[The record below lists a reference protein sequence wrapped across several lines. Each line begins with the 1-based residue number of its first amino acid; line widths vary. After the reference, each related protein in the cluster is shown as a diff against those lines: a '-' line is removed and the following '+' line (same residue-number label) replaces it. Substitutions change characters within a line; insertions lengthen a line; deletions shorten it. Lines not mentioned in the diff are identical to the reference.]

1 LIGTSPP
8 ADYPDQI
15 KRLRGALGL
24 TQQALAQRLG
34 VSFATVNRW
43 ENGQTKPS
51 QLSWNQLQNLEA
63 GVEQE
68 PTSSGKKEAKRP
80 PPILDFTADPDAV
93 KVLAEGERISF
104 GHLTNPTFATEIS
117 NIDPLPHQRIAVY
130 DHMLRQPR
138 LRFLLADDAGAG
150 KTIMA
155 GLYVREMLSRRLL
168 RRILVVAPAGLVGN
182 WRRELLRLFSLPFHI
197 VEGADARQG
206 NPFVGTDGDQVIVS
220 MDTLASPRM
229 LGRLKEDGVAPY
241 DLVIFDEAHKL
252 SADRGADL
260 RVRKTDRYC
269 LAETLAGVPGGDD
282 RWRLPWSASH
292 LLLLTATPHMGK
304 EYPYYALWRLLEPDV
319 LSTPEAFDA
328 YPAGHR
334 QQHFIRRTKEEMVY
348 LDGWPLYP
356 KRMSDTLGYKL
367 SQGEISE
374 QALYDETTDY
384 LRFVY
389 NRAKLLN
396 REAARLAMTV
406 FQRRLASSTYALLR
420 SFERRIEKLD
430 RIIAD
435 VQGGKLTFEQLT
447 LLQQRIREG
456 DDVLESKTADD
467 ETAEA
472 DREENEAA
480 EDKLLQGVVATSLAD
495 LQAEKEQVQQL
506 LGLAKKVYEAGHES
520 KFERLRE
527 VLTDSKWTGE
537 KFIVFTEHRD
547 TLDFLVRRL
556 NGMGYTG
563 QVAQIHGGMH
573 YTQREEEVERFRRPS
588 AEGGARF
595 LICTDA
601 AGEGI
606 NLQFCWLMINY
617 DVPWN
622 PARLEQRMG
631 RIHRYLQKHDPVII
645 LNLVSPST
653 REGKVLK
660 TLLEKLERIR
670 KELRS
675 DKVFDCIGR
684 IFEGV
689 SIKQYMELAVTE
701 DPDVVAR
708 ELDGHLTA
716 EQVKAVAARERSL
729 FGSGGDVA
737 AELPRLR
744 NTLDREVYFRL
755 LPGYVR
761 QFVEQ
766 AARLVGIALDKESS
780 ETFSFRA
787 IKPGAMDPLLSALE
801 LYPERARD
809 HFSVTRP
816 IAREDVIW
824 LHPGEPVFECFRALV
839 RDRLADDGA
848 RGAVFVDPTTERPYL
863 FHLALLSIV
872 RKMDPE
878 FPELAREEVLE
889 CRLLG
894 VKQCEGA
901 EIALCPVEHLLLLKG
916 GRGLPGSAQ
925 RLAVAASDEKEL
937 ARAYLAERIARE
949 MALEGKRRCLESLPE
964 REEFI
969 RRGFDYQEME
979 LAAARTKHTEK
990 ARSGNRKAI
999 EALEEVKHQQRQLAG
1014 RRDCALAI
1022 LRREPELI
1030 VPGRITFVA
1039 HALVVP
1045 SSDPADRE
1053 QHDVNVEILA
1063 MKVARAFEEAANARV
1078 LDVHTPD
1085 LARMAGLPDNPGFDL
1100 FSHRPGNEKR
1110 AIEVKG
1116 RAGTGD
1122 VEVSA
1127 NEWAKA
1133 CNLRDGYWL
1142 YAVYDCATPNP
1153 RLVRVQDPFGR
1164 KLAKSKGSV
1173 MVSAKETS
1181 AAMDVNA

>member
-1 LIGTSPP
+1 
-8 ADYPDQI
+8 
-15 KRLRGALGL
+15 
-24 TQQALAQRLG
+24 
-34 VSFATVNRW
+34 
-43 ENGQTKPS
+43 
-51 QLSWNQLQNLEA
+51 
-63 GVEQE
+63 
-68 PTSSGKKEAKRP
+68 
-80 PPILDFTADPDAV
+80 
-93 KVLAEGERISF
+93 
-104 GHLTNPTFATEIS
+104 
-117 NIDPLPHQRIAVY
+117 
-130 DHMLRQPR
+130 
-138 LRFLLADDAGAG
+138 
-150 KTIMA
+150 
-155 GLYVREMLSRRLL
+155 
-168 RRILVVAPAGLVGN
+168 
-182 WRRELLRLFSLPFHI
+182 
-197 VEGADARQG
+197 
-206 NPFVGTDGDQVIVS
+206 
-220 MDTLASPRM
+220 
-229 LGRLKEDGVAPY
+229 
-241 DLVIFDEAHKL
+241 
-252 SADRGADL
+252 
-260 RVRKTDRYC
+260 
-269 LAETLAGVPGGDD
+269 
-282 RWRLPWSASH
+282 
-292 LLLLTATPHMGK
+292 
-304 EYPYYALWRLLEPDV
+304 
-319 LSTPEAFDA
+319 
-328 YPAGHR
+328 
-334 QQHFIRRTKEEMVY
+334 
-348 LDGWPLYP
+348 
-356 KRMSDTLGYKL
+356 
-367 SQGEISE
+367 
-374 QALYDETTDY
+374 
-384 LRFVY
+384 
-389 NRAKLLN
+389 
-396 REAARLAMTV
+396 
-406 FQRRLASSTYALLR
+406 
-420 SFERRIEKLD
+420 
-430 RIIAD
+430 
-435 VQGGKLTFEQLT
+435 
-447 LLQQRIREG
+447 
-456 DDVLESKTADD
+456 
-467 ETAEA
+467 
-472 DREENEAA
+472 
-480 EDKLLQGVVATSLAD
+480 
-495 LQAEKEQVQQL
+495 
-506 LGLAKKVYEAGHES
+506 
-520 KFERLRE
+520 
-527 VLTDSKWTGE
+527 
-537 KFIVFTEHRD
+537 
-547 TLDFLVRRL
+547 
-556 NGMGYTG
+556 
-563 QVAQIHGGMH
+563 
-573 YTQREEEVERFRRPS
+573 
-588 AEGGARF
+588 
-595 LICTDA
+595 
-601 AGEGI
+601 
-606 NLQFCWLMINY
+606 
-617 DVPWN
+617 
-622 PARLEQRMG
+622 
-631 RIHRYLQKHDPVII
+631 
-645 LNLVSPST
+645 
-653 REGKVLK
+653 
-660 TLLEKLERIR
+660 
-670 KELRS
+670 
-675 DKVFDCIGR
+675 VFDCIGR

-1164 KLAKSKGSV
+1164 ILAKSKGSV